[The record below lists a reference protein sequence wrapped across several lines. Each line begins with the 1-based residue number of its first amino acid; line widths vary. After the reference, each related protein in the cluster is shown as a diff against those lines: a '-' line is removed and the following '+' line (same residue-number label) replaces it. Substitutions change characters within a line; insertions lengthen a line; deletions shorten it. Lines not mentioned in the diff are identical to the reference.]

1 MKGFRQLK
9 NLCGIDVGCTNIKMT
24 AVIGDKSSQISLP
37 SGVSI
42 PSGDDFT
49 KEELIREISKFY
61 MSFGCDFEGLGI
73 AFSGCTSD
81 GLRVCDTSLRC
92 LENLSV
98 NDFAHLNCKNIK
110 LINDANATALAGLLE
125 YPDAKVL
132 LGITNGTGIGCR
144 IVINGQLFTGA
155 NGFAGQ
161 IYGNPTV
168 DSNGE
173 IVKNGKICSGS
184 KILKKIVQIPEQEL
198 QQEIIEQAATY
209 LGIEIVSLIHS
220 FNPDVV
226 YLAGG
231 GFSFPNYM
239 DTLINFIH
247 QHTYSDFLS
256 NLKIVQTDF
265 STYSGC
271 FGAMKHLLIK

>member
-1 MKGFRQLK
+1 MKGIRQLK

-24 AVIGDKSSQISLP
+24 AVIGDELFQN
-37 SGVSI
+37 SI
-42 PSGDDFT
+42 PSGDDFS
-49 KEELIREISKFY
+49 KEELVQEISKFY
-61 MSFGCDFEGLGI
+61 MSFNYNFAGLGI

-81 GLRVCDTSLRC
+81 GLRVCDTSLHC
-92 LENLSV
+92 LDNLSIY
-98 NDFAHLNCKNIK
+98 DFAHLNCKNIK

-132 LGITNGTGIGCR
+132 VGITNGTGIGCG

-168 DSNGE
+168 DPNGE
-173 IVKNGKICSGS
+173 IIKNGKICSGS
-184 KILKKIVQIPEQEL
+184 KVLKKIVQISEQEL
-198 QQEIIEQAATY
+198 KQEIINQAATY
-209 LGIEIVSLIHS
+209 LGIEIVTLIHT
-220 FNPDVV
+220 FNPDVI

-231 GFSFPNYM
+231 GFNYPNYI
-239 DTLINFIH
+239 DTLINFTH

-256 NLKIVQTDF
+256 NLQIVQTNF
-265 STYSGC
+265 SSYSGC
-271 FGAMKHLLIK
+271 FGAMKHLLMK

>member
-42 PSGDDFT
+42 SSGDDFT

-132 LGITNGTGIGCR
+132 LGITNGTGIGCG

-184 KILKKIVQIPEQEL
+184 KVLKKIVQMPE
-198 QQEIIEQAATY
+198 
-209 LGIEIVSLIHS
+209 
-220 FNPDVV
+220 
-226 YLAGG
+226 
-231 GFSFPNYM
+231 
-239 DTLINFIH
+239 
-247 QHTYSDFLS
+247 
-256 NLKIVQTDF
+256 
-265 STYSGC
+265 
-271 FGAMKHLLIK
+271 